1 MPPCVPCGSFWFL
14 SVRCRNP
21 EQMRRPRQRAESGK
35 MPFPIHHF
43 TPQPFEIEIGKRSL
57 GPTEIPKRA
66 SQNRART
73 HQIARGVVMKS
84 DRQLNQALQVKAK
97 PPRRQVATQRTPYV
111 LQHFV
116 SLKKMAAIEKIKP
129 HGEALIPES
138 HNHRRTVSTDSAT
151 LSTRFV
157 TSSRDCVAQS
167 RFLHIPIDQPMT
179 NLQKNVLSSA
189 LKTYVIDIS
198 STYSLPF
205 WNADCT
211 SVTGFVAVVF
221 TRLFV
226 YPASWFQFTGLWL
239 ALAIQ
244 EIVVF
249 RG

>member
-1 MPPCVPCGSFWFL
+1 
-14 SVRCRNP
+14 
-21 EQMRRPRQRAESGK
+21 MRRPRPRTDPGK

-57 GPTEIPKRA
+57 RPTQIPQRA
-66 SQNRART
+66 RQNRART
-73 HQIARGVVMKS
+73 HQIAGGVVMKS

-97 PPRRQVATQRTPYV
+97 PPRRQIATQSPPYV
-111 LQHFV
+111 LQRFV

-129 HGEALIPES
+129 QGEALIPES
-138 HNHRRTVSTDSAT
+138 HSHYHYHCPTVSTNSAT
-151 LSTRFV
+151 LSTRLV

-179 NLQKNVLSSA
+179 NLQKNVLSST

-211 SVTGFVAVVF
+211 SVTGFVAVLF

-226 YPASWFQFTGLWL
+226 YQVSWFRSKICGW
-239 ALAIQ
+239 
-244 EIVVF
+244 
-249 RG
+249 R